1 MGRLVL
7 GRTEREARA
16 DTLRRRDVRGPLAVV
31 RAERLGIRMV
41 ADLTFGR
48 NYRPRRVGLAKY
60 TFGGVDR
67 GQPQMG

>member
-7 GRTEREARA
+7 GRTEREAR
-16 DTLRRRDVRGPLAVV
+16 TRREVRGPLAAV